1 MPELLRM
8 PEVSANL
15 ERAILSS
22 WVVDEGANFAAK
34 DILAIIE
41 TDKAIVEYEAEADGR
56 LARHLVA
63 AGTEVEVGAPIA
75 VIVLPGEPTDNVD
88 ALLDTAAPGPAV
100 VNTAKDPVGTS
111 AANEQRDVS
120 DGAASI
126 GSPIVAALEPNS
138 QTSLLNAGRVFSS
151 PLARKIARGA
161 ELDLAAL
168 VGTGPHG
175 RIVRRDVESVI
186 VSNAPPVATGRF
198 SAAGSEETATLDEV
212 HFVDVPHSRMRRAI
226 AARLTQSKVTVPH
239 IYVRATVD
247 ADELLKL
254 REQINDNAPSR
265 VSLTDLIIKA
275 VAKAHGL
282 VPALNVTWTADAV
295 RTYRTVDI
303 GVAVAAPAGLLVPV
317 VRSVETMSITQVAA
331 AVGALARQAR
341 DGRIRQHELE
351 GGTITVSNLG
361 MHKTEDFAAIINP
374 PQASI
379 LAVGATRRVPIVRG
393 EAIVPATVFN
403 LTLSVDHR
411 PVDGVQAAEWLRAL
425 VTLLEHPVQILT

>member
-22 WVVDEGANFAAK
+22 WVVDEGATFAAK

-75 VIVLPGEPTDNVD
+75 VIALAGEPTDNLD
-88 ALLDTAAPGPAV
+88 ALLDTAALGTAV

-111 AANEQRDVS
+111 AVNDQPAVRDT
-120 DGAASI
+120 ASI
-126 GSPIVAALEPNS
+126 GPPIVETPESNS
-138 QTSLLNAGRVFSS
+138 QTDLRNAGRVFSS
-151 PLARKIARGA
+151 PLARKIARDA

-175 RIVRRDVESVI
+175 RIVRRDVDSVI
-186 VSNAPPVATGRF
+186 VSNTAAVASGR
-198 SAAGSEETATLDEV
+198 SSPAGSDETATLDEV
-212 HFVDVPHSRMRRAI
+212 GFVDVPHSRMRRAI
-226 AARLTQSKVTVPH
+226 AARLTQSKMTVPH

-254 REQINDNAPSR
+254 REQINDSAPAR

-295 RTYRTVDI
+295 RTYRSVDI

-393 EAIVPATVFN
+393 EGIVPGTVFN